1 MVKIPARIV
10 TAGVTNFE
18 KKEKVGFDFFLSS
31 VISNVKLLLA
41 VVLTFDVALGF
52 RIPRH
57 IQYH

>member
-10 TAGVTNFE
+10 TAGVTNFVRQ
-18 KKEKVGFDFFLSS
+18 EKVGFDFFLSS